1 MHGMFGW
8 SGKSSRV
15 YDGSS
20 TMSDHKLSE
29 LRAFCANT
37 DVFMIDEVCAMS
49 AAMLTRCI
57 R

>member
-1 MHGMFGW
+1 VHGMFGW